1 MCSVFVPAS
10 TVHTGYYE
18 VPVSVSDGGENP
30 QSCSANKKLEN
41 EIWKT
46 TGFKVSWYA
55 IDLTKSKQ
63 WCLTLV

>member
-1 MCSVFVPAS
+1 MLSVFVPVS

-41 EIWKT
+41 
-46 TGFKVSWYA
+46 
-55 IDLTKSKQ
+55 
-63 WCLTLV
+63 